1 MEQSTPRVQYQK
13 NAWAA
18 IFCIFGALAVILGA
32 FGAHGLEDSISS
44 DSLDAYKTGVLYHF
58 LHVLA
63 ALIIVLNIK
72 QSPDVFL
79 LVACWSFLL
88 GIILFSGSI
97 YLLSTSEITGWQL
110 SFLGPVTPVGGLLFI
125 IAWLSMAT
133 HFFKKR

>member
-1 MEQSTPRVQYQK
+1 MEQSSPRVQYQK

-18 IFCIFGALAVILGA
+18 IFCILGALAVILGA
-32 FGAHGLEDSISS
+32 FGAHGLEDLISA
-44 DSLDAYKTGVLYHF
+44 DSLAAYKTGVLYHF

-72 QSPDVFL
+72 QSPDTFL

-88 GIILFSGSI
+88 GIVLFSGSI

-110 SFLGPVTPVGGLLFI
+110 KFLGPVTPVGGLLFI
-125 IAWLSMAT
+125 IAWLSMAV